1 VTPGKEGL
9 TSLFDC
15 TLDAEVRASQLEL
28 QPYTGPA
35 MTACLQATVA
45 LNEATTYPLPTEDDW
60 CVATTEDHNLALV
73 VQALVQ
79 GTSNHLSKASFSE
92 KAYFD
97 ELKNDRL
104 ELDQGIIYR
113 YEIKRRASI
122 RQLRV
127 KLVPPKLRRDIIAAC
142 HSSPMAGH
150 SSVDRT
156 YHRVITRFWWPGVS
170 RDVRNGVLGCAC
182 CRLANHTDH
191 ENQQL
196 LYSFVCD
203 EPFSVIFLDIWQP
216 GEILEKDGSFA
227 VLTMLEGMCGFAGAA
242 FLPKRIT
249 SETMADATFS
259 TFIPHFGLP

>member
-1 VTPGKEGL
+1 MDVDNTKYGRAIETSHQVIGL
-9 TSLFDC
+9 
-15 TLDAEVRASQLEL
+15 LDPVSAV
-28 QPYTGPA
+28 
-35 MTACLQATVA
+35 
-45 LNEATTYPLPTEDDW
+45 
-60 CVATTEDHNLALV
+60 HFNLADHTV
-73 VQALVQ
+73 EKPCGMDEIITPSDAAGMHRQAVQFM
-79 GTSNHLSKASFSE
+79 KAQNE
-92 KAYFD
+92 
-97 ELKNDRL
+97 
-104 ELDQGIIYR
+104 
-113 YEIKRRASI
+113 
-122 RQLRV
+122 
-127 KLVPPKLRRDIIAAC
+127 DISQTVGAC